1 MIHYVWMVTVCEET
15 SCLKRKLLDAARWTK
30 LMWSVA
36 EKGLESQAWS
46 RRCVMGSWLWGVLL
60 ALCWSCHSTAHCPL
74 GWPCCS
80 LSQGQGWGWMDRHP
94 PGGAAARSWLQ
105 AALPSLLSLLLL
117 CLLSRGAGSSS
128 RLGIGMPRAKQLS
141 FFPASGMRCFK
152 RKVKTFPWESV

>member
-1 MIHYVWMVTVCEET
+1 MINYVWMITVCEET

-46 RRCVMGSWLWGVLL
+46 RRCVMGSWLWGGLL

-105 AALPSLLSLLLL
+105 AALPSAFPAPAVPPVQRGWEFITAGDWYALS
-117 CLLSRGAGSSS
+117 
-128 RLGIGMPRAKQLS
+128 QTTV
-141 FFPASGMRCFK
+141 FFPCKWYEMFQKKG
-152 RKVKTFPWESV
+152 